1 MYHFAAIGTYS
12 TYFHEL
18 WNLLA
23 GKAGVLFLQKNDA
36 LVSLYSFLG
45 CKSLTDIEVY
55 CQFIFEHFEYLS
67 EAARVIHLTY
77 IRDRWVVSL
86 LL

>member
-1 MYHFAAIGTYS
+1 MYHFAA
-12 TYFHEL
+12 
-18 WNLLA
+18 NLFA